1 MAEEYLES
9 ITDQLPEMDVV
20 KLGILMEK
28 FQIPIKEAKKGKKG
42 AMMSAVIQFINRTD
56 LQTATDEGEAELQ
69 QIDAEVGKILKTQIR
84 TTDDDEERAASAS
97 TNVVK
102 IEDATETVETRV
114 NSQVA
119 ADKSSGDAGIG
130 LLRGLKL
137 REFKLSGAVGTEEG
151 CIDYQ
156 QLTYQI
162 QQGREDGYT
171 FKEVM
176 HGVIK
181 AIKNPTMKKFF
192 QGKAF
197 GKTGKKLTEES
208 FNHMLRSKYM
218 VQDSQKFY
226 NLMVAARQEP
236 GTSEMDFLH
245 RMINLRDTVIEMSV
259 EEGVP
264 CNEEN
269 LQKKFLETLSVGFS
283 SNNIRLDLRQ
293 VLKSEAVDDDE
304 LLEEVGL
311 TMQREKAYQDRFGSN
326 AGKCAKVHSIGT
338 GKKDDGENTLSVA
351 ESQILAEIKNLN
363 VKVDEVG
370 KVSKRVDR
378 LAGDVDDLKLTVA
391 KIVSITTPAGG
402 ASPFP
407 VPTPLQPIPAVGGR
421 SRYRIKCQAC
431 EQQRIYCKHC
441 NVCGQGGHKRKD
453 CPTLNPNA

>member
-1 MAEEYLES
+1 
-9 ITDQLPEMDVV
+9 
-20 KLGILMEK
+20 
-28 FQIPIKEAKKGKKG
+28 
-42 AMMSAVIQFINRTD
+42 
-56 LQTATDEGEAELQ
+56 
-69 QIDAEVGKILKTQIR
+69 
-84 TTDDDEERAASAS
+84 
-97 TNVVK
+97 
-102 IEDATETVETRV
+102 
-114 NSQVA
+114 
-119 ADKSSGDAGIG
+119 
-130 LLRGLKL
+130 
-137 REFKLSGAVGTEEG
+137 
-151 CIDYQ
+151 
-156 QLTYQI
+156 
-162 QQGREDGYT
+162 
-171 FKEVM
+171 M

-197 GKTGKKLTEES
+197 GKAGKKLTEES

-245 RMINLRDTVIEMSV
+245 RMIHLRDTLIEMPV

-269 LQKKFLETLSVGFS
+269 LQKKFLETMSVGFS
-283 SNNIRLDLRQ
+283 SNNVRLDLRQ
-293 VLKSEAVDDDE
+293 VLKNEAVDDDE

-311 TMQREKAYQDRFGSN
+311 AMQREKAYQDRFGPN
-326 AGKCAKVHSIGT
+326 AGTKSAKVHSIGT
-338 GKKDDGENTLSVA
+338 DKKDDGENTMSVA

-363 VKVDEVG
+363 VKVEEVG

-391 KIVSITTPAGG
+391 KIVSITTPAAGGG
-402 ASPFP
+402 APFP
-407 VPTPLQPIPAVGGR
+407 GNTAAQNMQTIPVVAGGR

-431 EQQRIYCKHC
+431 EQQRIYCNHC
-441 NVCGQGGHKRKD
+441 NACGQEGHKRKD